1 MRLHLS
7 VFLEDY
13 FIEKGPLIWMWIAE
27 GFVRE
32 KQEISS
38 FEIGEGYFNELVNR
52 IMIQLVEEWNLH
64 DMMFCGCQVHDMV
77 LDIIRSILSEENFVT
92 ILLDRN
98 NGGASAASSSTV
110 KQGRSFHRLYV
121 WL

>member
-27 GFVRE
+27 GFVQE
-32 KQEISS
+32 KQGISS

-52 IMIQLVEEWNLH
+52 SLIQLVEEW
-64 DMMFCGCQVHDMV
+64 DYWYDMV
-77 LDIIRSILSEENFVT
+77 LC
-92 ILLDRN
+92 
-98 NGGASAASSSTV
+98 G
-110 KQGRSFHRLYV
+110 
-121 WL
+121 